1 MPVNPI
7 PDGYHSVTPYLF
19 ISGAADAIAFYE
31 KAFDA
36 TELFRLPSPDGKVM
50 HAEIKIGNSHVM
62 LADAMEE
69 FDVKSPSTLG
79 GTTGSL
85 MIYVDDADALFQQAI
100 NAGATEAKPMED
112 QFWGDRMG
120 ALIDP
125 FGHQWSIATHVE
137 DVAEDEMA
145 KRFEAMMK
153 EMGPGC

>member
-50 HAEIKIGNSHVM
+50 HAEIRIGNSHVM

-125 FGHQWSIATHVE
+125 FGHQLSIATHVE
-137 DVAEDEMA
+137 DVAEDEMS

>member
-50 HAEIKIGNSHVM
+50 HAEIRIGNSHVM

-125 FGHQWSIATHVE
+125 FGHQLSIATHVE
-137 DVAEDEMA
+137 DVAEDVLA